1 MNPNNPMGYRQLDVL
16 DSLAELGPLNYLE
29 VMDDTGQGLSTCR
42 KSLSELFKAGL
53 ATKTGHATM
62 DYTIPAI
69 YTITDKGAAVL
80 IAELANGNV
89 PGVSKRDVMKL
100 LGAA

>member
-1 MNPNNPMGYRQLDVL
+1 MSTNNPMGYRQLDVL
-16 DSLAELGPLNYLE
+16 DTLAELGPLNYLE
-29 VMDDTGQGLSTCR
+29 VMDDTGQGLSTAR
-42 KSLSELFKAGL
+42 KSLSELVKAKL

-69 YTITDKGAAVL
+69 YTITSKGVASL
-80 IAELANGNV
+80 IAELADGNV
-89 PGVSKRDVMKL
+89 PGVSKVDVMKL

>member
-1 MNPNNPMGYRQLDVL
+1 MSTNPLGYRQLDVL
-16 DSLAELGPLNYLE
+16 DTLAKLGPSNYLE
-29 VMDDTGQGLSTCR
+29 VIDDTGQGLSTAR
-42 KSLSELFKAGL
+42 KSLSELLKARL
-53 ATKTGHATM
+53 ATKTGHATG

-69 YTITDKGAAVL
+69 YTITDKGVAVL
-80 IAELANGNV
+80 TAELADGNV